1 MFSRDDRIFSENQ
14 TRKTHMKQEKNAHST
29 PTPSSYLTET
39 LACRDTAMNSYC
51 RLFARGF
58 FPILVEQ
65 QDGMFRV
72 CLSTDERS

>member
-1 MFSRDDRIFSENQ
+1 
-14 TRKTHMKQEKNAHST
+14 MKQLHTPRST
-29 PTPSSYLTET
+29 SIPSSYLTET
-39 LACRDTAMNSYC
+39 LACRETAMDSYC

-72 CLSTDERS
+72 CLSTDERR